1 MNIKLDK
8 ILLCILWLLA
18 VTLGTSFVFNTIF
31 GFNIFSAAHWQYL
44 SYLQASKEPVSNV
57 FYILL
62 VILIFITIFG
72 LYVLFVP
79 RLRTIKFP
87 KIFKR
92 NKQNQQT
99 NVPNNQTDSST
110 LDILPAEEQGVQV
123 TRPQNINVTTMR
135 PPRLHLSIPTST
147 NTLKESSSTPYPQ
160 RQQNTAQTPAT
171 ATKNADYSEI
181 NDIFTQFGY
190 TVKQAPRINGIQT
203 ALLAIGNEETL
214 WLGTVGIKTT
224 ELRSMIDKISQIFSD
239 TLDDIYINVN
249 GFIINAVDASTSES
263 EDILMFNS
271 ISDLQEYLQTVPN
284 PPLNE
289 DEKEN
294 FEAYSEYI
302 DTVLKYIGNL

>member
-92 NKQNQQT
+92 NIKKQQSTAQ
-99 NVPNNQTDSST
+99 NNQTDAST
-110 LDILPAEEQGVQV
+110 LDILPAEEQGIQV
-123 TRPQNINVTTMR
+123 FKPQTVNASTMR
-135 PPRLHLSIPTST
+135 PPRLHLSIPTT
-147 NTLKESSSTPYPQ
+147 NTLNAVSSNPYPAQPQNMQ
-160 RQQNTAQTPAT
+160 RTT
-171 ATKNADYSEI
+171 ATNMKEADYSEI
-181 NDIFTQFGY
+181 RDIFTQAGY
-190 TVKQAPRINGIQT
+190 TTKQAPKINGIQT

-249 GFIINAVDASTSES
+249 GFVINAVDAQNSES
-263 EDILMFNS
+263 DDILKFDS
-271 ISDLQEYLQTVPN
+271 ISSLREYIQTVPN

-289 DEKEN
+289 EEKEN

-302 DTVLKYIGNL
+302 DTVIKYIGSM